1 MSSSR
6 DSCAVTIDEPATDR
20 QLVRILGQLDDLLGR
35 LASAEATWQR
45 WLADVAA
52 DYRAS
57 ARNLV
62 HYWALRQCD
71 LRELQSRL
79 AAFGLSSLGRSEPHV
94 QSTLRLVRAAVLAML
109 EDSWQPPAPAVV
121 HAAQGQQL
129 LRNRAVDLLGPAPT
143 DHEAR
148 IMVTLPPSA
157 ATDPGLVR
165 RLIEC
170 GMNLARIN
178 CAHDDPDSWRAMA
191 GHVRDASRLTGRNCL
206 IAMDLAG
213 PKLRTGAIQP
223 GPRCVKLRPS
233 RDALG
238 RVVAPARVWLTATE
252 NPSAAPEFGMTTLP
266 VPAQWL
272 VRRHA
277 GDAITVCDTRGATR
291 RLQLTSAS
299 SRVDGFIGTTLKT
312 TYLATGSVLNVE
324 KTDDPTQLGLLPE
337 HEQNLLLRPGDLLNV
352 TRDCSPVAVGG
363 DSVAQIG
370 CTLPDVFDSA
380 RAGESIYFDD
390 GRIGGE
396 IIAADHDV
404 IQVRIDRAAVGG
416 SRLRAAKGINVP
428 DTHLTVPALT
438 AKDVADLETAV
449 QIADLVEMS
458 FVKDPR
464 DVSELHQELSRL
476 GGGHLGVVL
485 KIETRRAFEYLPQLL
500 LTAMRRPR
508 IGVMIARGD
517 LAVEV
522 GYERLAELQE
532 EILWLCEAAHLP
544 VIWATQVLEQ
554 LATSGQP
561 SRAEISDAAM
571 GERAECVMLNKG
583 PHIDEA
589 VAALDDI
596 LGRMAQHH
604 YKKNA
609 LLRQLHS
616 WHPDVG

>member
-1 MSSSR
+1 MSSFHETSAVVR
-6 DSCAVTIDEPATDR
+6 DAPATDR
-20 QLVRILGQLDDLLGR
+20 ELVRLLGQLDDLLGS
-35 LASAEATWQR
+35 LESAESAWQH
-45 WLADVAA
+45 WLANVAA
-52 DYRAS
+52 NYRLS

-62 HYWALRQCD
+62 HYWAIRQCD

-94 QSTLRLVRAAVLAML
+94 QATLLLVRAAVLAML
-109 EDSWQPPAPAVV
+109 EDSWQPPAPAIV
-121 HAAQGQQL
+121 HANQGRQL
-129 LRNRAVDLLGPAPT
+129 LRNRAVDLLGPAPA

-148 IMVTLPPSA
+148 IMVTLPSSA
-157 ATDPGLVR
+157 ATDPDLIR
-165 RLIEC
+165 RLIER

-178 CAHDDPDSWRAMA
+178 CAHDDPDAWRAMA
-191 GHVRDASRLTGRNCL
+191 GHVRHASQLSGRSCL

-213 PKLRTGAIQP
+213 PKLRTGPIEP

-238 RVVAPARVWLTATE
+238 RVLAPARAWLTAAE
-252 NPSAAPEFGMTTLP
+252 NPTAAPEADMATLP

-272 VRRHA
+272 ARRHA
-277 GDAITVCDTRGATR
+277 GDVITVHDTRGATR
-291 RLQLTSAS
+291 HLQLTSAS
-299 SRVDGFIGTTLKT
+299 SHVDGFLVITSKT
-312 TYLATGSVLNVE
+312 TYLATGTVLRVE
-324 KTDDPTQLGLLPE
+324 NTDDPTELGLLPE
-337 HEQNLLLRPGDLLNV
+337 REQNLLLRPGDLLNV
-352 TRDCSPVAVGG
+352 TRDCTPADIGSE
-363 DSVAQIG
+363 SVAQIG
-370 CTLPDVFDSA
+370 CTLPDVFDNA
-380 RAGESIYFDD
+380 RVGETIYFDD

-396 IIAADHDV
+396 ITSVDPEV
-404 IQVRIDRAAVGG
+404 LQVRIDHAAVGG
-416 SRLRAAKGINVP
+416 SKLRAAKGINVP
-428 DTHLTVPALT
+428 DTYLPVLALT
-438 AKDVADLETAV
+438 AKDVADLETVV

-464 DVSELHQELSRL
+464 DVVQLHEELAKL
-476 GGGHLGVVL
+476 GGDHLGVVL
-485 KIETRRAFEYLPQLL
+485 KIETGRAFEYLPQLL

-532 EILWLCEAAHLP
+532 EILWLCESAHLP

-583 PHIDEA
+583 PHIDAA
-589 VAALDDI
+589 VTVLDNI
-596 LGRMAQHH
+596 LRRMAEHH

-616 WHPDVG
+616 WHPDAG